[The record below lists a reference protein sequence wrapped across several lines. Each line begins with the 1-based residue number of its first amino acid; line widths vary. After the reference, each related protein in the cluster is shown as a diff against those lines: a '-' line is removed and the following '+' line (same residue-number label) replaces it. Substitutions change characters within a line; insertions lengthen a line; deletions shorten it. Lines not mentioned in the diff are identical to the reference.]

1 MVSFSIY
8 LSLSLSLS
16 LSINLSISLSLL
28 SSIDKRLFD
37 IFRMSVQHARYADTV
52 WSCFAYRVDAGRS
65 RSKNDNDGMQIR
77 LGLKLVSV
85 FYASS
90 TK

>member
-1 MVSFSIY
+1 MPIKIELIFYGFLFY

-28 SSIDKRLFD
+28 SSFDKKLFD

-52 WSCFAYRVDAGRS
+52 WSCFAYRVDAEVAEVRMIMMGC
-65 RSKNDNDGMQIR
+65 KF
-77 LGLKLVSV
+77 V
-85 FYASS
+85 
-90 TK
+90 